1 MPYVTTTDLINDA
14 LRRASEPIDGTS
26 EYQAEALD
34 YLNKGY
40 SGLATGTLEQS
51 EDTHVPWWW
60 LLSPT
65 PGIITLVPNL
75 GQGASDG
82 KATVTMGS
90 TNFSFTVIPVNPL
103 GSFISLA
110 GWNIK
115 FVGTSTSSSAQDI
128 FRITSHSAGS
138 LSAILDS
145 PYTGPNATLN
155 FNAFQLEYDGPT
167 DLLYVVAPLR
177 GYQTGKEKINVV
189 SKAAMENMFPL
200 TQITFGIP
208 TEACL
213 IGEQRFRFS
222 HYVGAGTTTIYV
234 RIDFDYIRLPPTL
247 TGSPSEQPLV
257 PFNYRSLLADFCLQQ
272 IFVAKSDDRAAGI
285 GQLIKGKINGM
296 RREHMARLSRSSE
309 NVGRV
314 FPRQQDRAS
323 IRGPWRTESGLVI
336 GY

>member
-1 MPYVTTTDLINDA
+1 MPYVLTTDLVNDA

-60 LLSPT
+60 LWSQT
-65 PGIITLVPNL
+65 PGVITLLPNV
-75 GQGASDG
+75 GPGIT
-82 KATVTMGS
+82 ATVFTTGTS
-90 TNFSFTVIPVNPL
+90 GTFSIPPTDPL
-103 GSFISLA
+103 AAQISLA

-115 FVGTSTSSSAQDI
+115 FQGVSSASSAQDV
-128 FRITSHSAGS
+128 FRIAAHAAGS
-138 LSAILDS
+138 TNFVLDS

-155 FNAFQLEYDGPT
+155 FNAFQLEYAGPT
-167 DLLYVVAPLR
+167 DLLYVVSPLR
-177 GYQTGKEKINVV
+177 TYQTGKEKINVI
-189 SKAAMENMFPL
+189 SKQQMEDMFPL
-200 TQITFGIP
+200 TQINFGIP
-208 TEACL
+208 TDACL
-213 IGEQRFRFS
+213 IAEQTFRFS
-222 HYVGAGTTTIYV
+222 HYVGAGTATKYV
-234 RIDFDYIRLPPTL
+234 RVDFDYVKMPAPL
-247 TGSPSEQPLV
+247 TGGVSEQPLV
-257 PFNYRSLLADFCLQQ
+257 PLNYRSILADFCLQQ
-272 IFVAKSDDRAAGI
+272 IYVAKNDDRAAGI

-296 RREHMARLSRSSE
+296 RREHMARMTRSSAY
-309 NVGRV
+309 VGRV